1 MLYEKVKYY
10 ISSIVVLN
18 NIVTVNK
25 KNKKIKYSLDG
36 LTFRRIHNMNFGK
49 IHRKN
54 SQYTVVKITSLN
66 FPYYLNL
73 IYSADVKTLNTCVF
87 LKWYQEEWSDDSWG
101 KLYYFSARNVLFQNT
116 ARLFFLSF
124 TRKGFIFFCGKRKLD
139 KISTKKIQRF
149 DDDLFALRLTLHTT
163 FRLFSSFAQNRDI
176 SVCETAFLLATHQAT
191 YAAEKQRNTGKP
203 YTNREKSRW
212 NIITTKLIHRD
223 LNKVIFKT

>member
-87 LKWYQEEWSDDSWG
+87 LKWYQEEWSAWMWSMISWCTSSLDSWG

-116 ARLFFLSF
+116 CTFVFP
-124 TRKGFIFFCGKRKLD
+124 FIYKKR
-139 KISTKKIQRF
+139 F
-149 DDDLFALRLTLHTT
+149 Y
-163 FRLFSSFAQNRDI
+163 
-176 SVCETAFLLATHQAT
+176 FLLW
-191 YAAEKQRNTGKP
+191 KK
-203 YTNREKSRW
+203 
-212 NIITTKLIHRD
+212 
-223 LNKVIFKT
+223 KTWQNFY